1 MTGKKHKP
9 TRRVWSWRQVVK
21 VLVKV
26 CYRVANQKGSH
37 ITLVPKCASTRE
49 RTLPLQVPRH
59 NELKPGTFNS
69 IIARAN
75 LSKVEFLSL
84 VSHCS

>member
-1 MTGKKHKP
+1 MTEKKHKS

-37 ITLVPKCASTRE
+37 ITLVPKCRAVQE

-59 NELKPGTFNS
+59 HELKPGTFNS

-75 LSKVEFLSL
+75 LSKVEFLNL
-84 VSHCS
+84 VN

>member
-9 TRRVWSWRQVVK
+9 TRKVWSWRDVVK
-21 VLVKV
+21 VLLKV
-26 CYRVANQKGSH
+26 CYRVANQRGSH
-37 ITLVPKCASTRE
+37 ITLVPKCASSKE

-59 NELKPGTFNS
+59 HELKPGTFNS

-75 LSKVEFLSL
+75 LSRAEFFALAN
-84 VSHCS
+84 